1 MTSMGLN
8 EYSSPVVST
17 AVLAVRS
24 KRGNM
29 SDKAFD
35 KQHRVDQK
43 HFHFS
48 ENHKPQAAST

>member
-1 MTSMGLN
+1 MTSVGLN

-24 KRGNM
+24 KGGNI

-48 ENHKPQAAST
+48 ENLKPQAAST

>member
-1 MTSMGLN
+1 MTSVGLN

-48 ENHKPQAAST
+48 ENLKPQTAST